1 MAQRFQYDKGAY
13 FIEESVK
20 LQALL
25 CYFTCIEVSGGGVA
39 PTRLFPLSSLTIPVI
54 DRLKNTHQKSFQQRR

>member
-25 CYFTCIEVSGGGVA
+25 CYFTCIEVSGGRVA
-39 PTRLFPLSSLTIPVI
+39 PTRSFPLSSLIILVI